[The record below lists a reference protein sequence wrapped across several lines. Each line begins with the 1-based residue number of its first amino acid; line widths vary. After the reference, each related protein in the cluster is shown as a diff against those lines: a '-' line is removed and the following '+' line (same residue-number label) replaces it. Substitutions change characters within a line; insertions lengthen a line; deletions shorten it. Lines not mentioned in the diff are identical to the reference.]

1 MVHEKFIYRNG
12 KKYGPYLYEN
22 HRVGGKVVTSY
33 VGRTTSSFGPH
44 VHTMPILF
52 GGIVLLFLILAS
64 LGNYT
69 TQYAV
74 FEVTTVTQGVPLEGL
89 FSFELQPGQVLL
101 EHAEV
106 TLVLGNASRSLPL
119 SSVLLGTDYGNLG
132 TRGGE
137 ITFQYRLHRVESTEE
152 STSERVSEE
161 EVVGIREEEILEGN
175 TFATEEVRAD
185 ESSEVAEHDEA
196 LVHLPEIEAPSD
208 SEDSFITGQVIASE
222 ETFDGVVSASQP
234 FIFVLGEGDLF
245 ELVMGS
251 VQYGEETLSDD
262 TLSLTETEQGV
273 ALRADSFFIET
284 GYGTDYSQGTDRT
297 FSLNLSAF
305 HLMLQSG
312 LLGVTLV
319 SEGQTFVS
327 EVTSLDFGNAPLLQ
341 LQEFPV
347 YRALPGDIVTL
358 SLTDYFA
365 GIHEVAFLSSSLEG
379 TLEGSVLS
387 FHIPESFSGVAQGL
401 VRMTGGD
408 GGVTEEAFTVLVS
421 SGVVSITTA
430 RERIVVGE
438 PVLWTLNVSLAE
450 AGMVTLDLP
459 IEAKIVLVQER
470 GGTVDEVVTGAAVV
484 VQATGDI
491 LVDEQTVVETLGEF
505 VSRGITGN
513 VIAEDAVAPT
523 VELMSTAPSSFI
535 VTYTTPAP
543 QAIEQSTAEGTQ
555 IVISGPETLEYT
567 DVIASTHLDEE
578 REGTPVLYWEDYSV
592 VPSQLKQVED
602 VLNSTLLE
610 DTILEDSLVQRTARI
625 RVVPFDAYDLNFN
638 GKTDYI
644 EWVVPHLSNQTF
656 HLIYVSFAGHYSSN
670 GTFLEDITSQV
681 FARDGQ
687 YTSPLAPEHVVRV
700 TFEENLTAVND
711 ITLFAYSLGTTSVL
725 VLDTSTG
732 EHVASFDSITSD
744 RKYRVLLSGLTHPQA
759 MFDLII
765 SGDPLVIDQI
775 IDPPAIIINFPQN
788 TTYSTLPLY
797 FNISLSENGTAWYS
811 LNGGETNYTM
821 SGDESL
827 DFGTVFNATNGSIAD
842 GQYTFRVYANDT
854 LGNVNTTM
862 NVTFSVDTLAP
873 LVTIVRPANTSYSSS
888 LVFNVSLHE
897 AGSVNYTL
905 TNGLLNYTMTANSSS
920 TGFNATNTSI
930 ASGSYV
936 FRVFARDGVGNV
948 NTTRNVTFSVDTTS
962 PLVTLE
968 SPANTT
974 YTSLPLYFNISLSE
988 NGTAWYS
995 LNGGVTNKTMTA
1007 NASRTG
1013 FNATNGSLA
1022 NGQYVFRAYANDSVG
1037 NMNTTLNITFS
1048 LASPDIVAPLV
1059 TIVRPSNISYN
1070 SILYFNVSLNENGTV
1085 WYSLTNGLV
1094 NYTMSGNETLD
1105 FGTMFNATNTSI
1117 ADGSYTFK
1125 AYANDTLGNYNGT
1138 SQVTFTVE
1146 RVSPIVTI
1154 ILPTAT
1160 SYTSL
1165 PVRFNVSLNEN
1176 GTAWYTLNGGL
1187 TNHTMTRNGSGTGFT
1202 DSNGTIVSGSY
1213 TFKAYANDSAGNVNY
1228 SASPVSFSVSLT
1240 SLAGTRTRSGGGSSG
1255 SVAPTATPSVSSL
1268 SLSFDKKQLDL
1279 IVKRGQRSSQTVL
1292 LKNTGNTELAVS
1304 LTINGSKP
1312 PISILNPSFTL
1323 AAGAIEQIN
1332 LTVLTSDETA
1342 LDVYALSLVATANGL
1357 TKLLPLIVM
1366 VKEPQALFDM
1376 SLSLEKFLVV
1386 QAGRLEILLDLLNV
1400 GDTKQADVVLEYFVQ
1415 PFGGEKEKIYED
1427 TFAVDK
1433 KQKHTSDIFLPN
1445 SLLPGEYLLS
1455 AKMTYGQSTAT
1466 SAVKFSIIERS
1477 VIYLRML
1484 LIAGLSIAIALVG
1497 LLLFVVSRTAQ
1508 NAPSSSL
1515 NRPSLPL
1522 GAI

>member
-687 YTSPLAPEHVVRV
+687 YTSPLAPEHIVRV

-711 ITLFAYSLGTTSVL
+711 ITLFAYSLGTTSVW

-788 TTYSTLPLY
+788 TTYST
-797 FNISLSENGTAWYS
+797 
-811 LNGGETNYTM
+811 
-821 SGDESL
+821 
-827 DFGTVFNATNGSIAD
+827 
-842 GQYTFRVYANDT
+842 
-854 LGNVNTTM
+854 
-862 NVTFSVDTLAP
+862 
-873 LVTIVRPANTSYSSS
+873 
-888 LVFNVSLHE
+888 
-897 AGSVNYTL
+897 
-905 TNGLLNYTMTANSSS
+905 
-920 TGFNATNTSI
+920 
-930 ASGSYV
+930 
-936 FRVFARDGVGNV
+936 
-948 NTTRNVTFSVDTTS
+948 
-962 PLVTLE
+962 
-968 SPANTT
+968 
-974 YTSLPLYFNISLSE
+974 LPLYFNISLSE

-1187 TNHTMTRNGSGTGFT
+1187 TNYTMTRNGSGTGFT

-1279 IVKRGQRSSQTVL
+1279 IVKRGQRSFQTVL